1 MFCYCFS
8 GKVIYVL
15 SLDKA
20 PTRKL
25 PLQASYGI
33 ISMLT
38 SIIWGVLNPMFAAFS
53 YVKNLIFAR
62 NRNETGAAKRANEEE
77 LNHNEQ

>member
-1 MFCYCFS
+1 M
-8 GKVIYVL
+8 L
-15 SLDKA
+15 PLDKA

-25 PLQASYGI
+25 PLQTSYGI

-38 SIIWGVLNPMFAAFS
+38 SIFWTAVNPMLAAFS
-53 YVKNLIFAR
+53 YVRNWIFAR
-62 NRNETGAAKRANEEE
+62 ERNQTGAAKRANEEE